1 MKKYIAE
8 FMGTFALVFAGTS
21 AIVINDIS
29 GGVITHIGIAM
40 VFGLVVAAM
49 IYALGDISGAHIN
62 PAVTVGFW
70 HAGRIPGKEASFYI
84 ISQIAGAISASLI
97 VYLLFSTHQTLGAT
111 LPAGSWTQSFILEVI
126 LTFILMFTIINIATG
141 SKEKKIMAGVAIG
154 AVVGL
159 GSLFAGPIS
168 GASMNP
174 ARSLAPAI
182 VSGNIADVWIYILA
196 PLVGVYFAIICCR
209 CIREKECCPKRRL

>member
-1 MKKYIAE
+1 MKKSIAE
-8 FMGTFALVFAGTS
+8 FIGTFVLVFAGTS

-29 GGVITHIGIAM
+29 GGVITHVGIAM

-49 IYALGDISGAHIN
+49 IYTVGDISGAHIN
-62 PAVTVGFW
+62 PAVTVAFW
-70 HAGRIPGKEASFYI
+70 RAGRISGRDSSLYI
-84 ISQIAGAISASLI
+84 LSQLLGAMTASLV
-97 VYLLFSTHQTLGAT
+97 VYLLFSDHQTLGAT

-126 LTFILMFTIINIATG
+126 LTFILMLTIINVATG
-141 SKEKKIMAGVAIG
+141 AKEKGMVAGVAIG

-159 GSLFAGPIS
+159 GALFAGPVS

-182 VSGNIADVWIYILA
+182 VSGNVALVWIYILA
-196 PLVGVYFAIICCR
+196 PIIGAYMAILCCR
-209 CIREKECCPKRRL
+209 CIREKECCKL